1 MTADGMNLLFSFFK
15 NNLLKCQVLVNGNYL
30 DVPIQ
35 RYEQSSNS
43 IKIFVYIDET
53 VVGAITQYRLVSTD
67 GKIFDTKS
75 DTVTKD
81 DRGLL
86 TLFEYQVQE
95 G

>member
-1 MTADGMNLLFSFFK
+1 MTIDGMNLLFGFFK
-15 NNLLKCQVLVNGNYL
+15 NNLLKCQVLVNGNYV

-35 RYEQSSNS
+35 KYEQTSNS

-53 VVGAITQYRLVSTD
+53 VIGNMTQYRLISID
-67 GKIFDTKS
+67 GKVFDTKS

>member
-1 MTADGMNLLFSFFK
+1 MTVDGMNLLFGFFE
-15 NNLLKCQVLVNGNYL
+15 NNLLKCQVLVNGNYV

-35 RYEQSSNS
+35 RYEQTDNS

-53 VVGAITQYRLVSTD
+53 IVGQITQYRLISID
-67 GKIFDTKS
+67 GKVFDAKS

>member
-1 MTADGMNLLFSFFK
+1 MTVDGMNLLFGFFK
-15 NNLLKCQVLVNGNYL
+15 NNLLKCQVLINGNYV
-30 DVPIQ
+30 DVSIQ
-35 RYEQSSNS
+35 RYEQTSSS

-53 VVGAITQYRLVSTD
+53 VVGNITQYRLISID
-67 GKIFDTKS
+67 GKVFDTKS

>member
-1 MTADGMNLLFSFFK
+1 MTADGMNLLFGFFE
-15 NNLLKCQVLVNGNYL
+15 NNLLKCQVLVNGNYV

-35 RYEQSSNS
+35 RYEQTDNS

-53 VVGAITQYRLVSTD
+53 IVGQITQYRLISID
-67 GKIFDTKS
+67 GKVFDTKS
-75 DTVTKD
+75 DTITKD

>member
-1 MTADGMNLLFSFFK
+1 MTADGMNLLFGFFK
-15 NNLLKCQVLVNGNYL
+15 NNLLKCQVLVNGNYV
-30 DVPIQ
+30 DIPIQ
-35 RYEQSSNS
+35 KYEQISNS

-53 VVGAITQYRLVSTD
+53 VVGNITQYRLISID
-67 GKIFDTKS
+67 GKVFDTKN

-86 TLFEYQVQE
+86 TLFEYQIQE

>member
-15 NNLLKCQVLVNGNYL
+15 NNLLKCQVLVNGNYV

-35 RYEQSSNS
+35 RYEQTDSS

-53 VVGAITQYRLVSTD
+53 VIGSITQYRLISTD
-67 GKIFDTKS
+67 GKVFDTKS